1 MTTTTAEKTTTR
13 TAAAPLREKRKTEF
27 CSVGKRKCS
36 IARVRLT
43 PGAGTITV
51 NKKEADTYFARPTL
65 QMVIRRP
72 FEVTG
77 TNGKFDIVAN
87 IVGGGTA
94 GQAGALRHGIARALI
109 TMNPDLRKP
118 LKNDGLLTRDAR
130 EKERRKVGCR
140 KARRRPQ
147 YSKR

>member
-1 MTTTTAEKTTTR
+1 MTQVKTPQAGKEKKKTEFIATG
-13 TAAAPLREKRKTEF
+13 KRKTAI
-27 CSVGKRKCS
+27 SR
-36 IARVRLT
+36 IRLR

-51 NKKEADTYFARPTL
+51 NGKPTKEYFVRPTL
-65 QMVIRRP
+65 QMTVDRP
-72 FEVTG
+72 FEITG
-77 TNGKFDIVAN
+77 TGGKFDVFAN
-87 IVGGGTA
+87 VNGGGIS
-94 GQAGALRHGIARALI
+94 GQAGAVRHGIAKALI
-109 TMNPDLRKP
+109 NMNPDLRKP

>member
-1 MTTTTAEKTTTR
+1 MTQILHTQPKEK
-13 TAAAPLREKRKTEF
+13 KRTEF
-27 CSVGKRKCS
+27 SATGKRKSS
-36 IARVRLT
+36 IARVRMR
-43 PGAGTITV
+43 PGKGTITV
-51 NKKEADTYFARPTL
+51 NEKTLEAYFPRPTL
-65 QMVIRRP
+65 QMIVGRP
-72 FEVTG
+72 FEITG
-77 TNGKFDIVAN
+77 TNGKFDILVN
-87 IVGGGTA
+87 VTGGGIA
-94 GQAGALRHGIARALI
+94 GQAGAVRHGIARALI

>member
-1 MTTTTAEKTTTR
+1 MATATETKKR
-13 TAAAPLREKRKTEF
+13 AEFTATGKRKT
-27 CSVGKRKCS
+27 S
-36 IARVRLT
+36 IARVRLM
-43 PGAGTITV
+43 PGEGKVVV
-51 NKKEADTYFARPTL
+51 NERTMEEYFGRPTL
-65 QMVIRRP
+65 LMAVNRP

-77 TNGKFDIVAN
+77 TAGKFDVMAN
-87 IVGGGTA
+87 LVGGGIA
-94 GQAGALRHGIARALI
+94 GQAEALRHGIARALI
-109 TMNPDLRKP
+109 SMNADLRKP

>member
-1 MTTTTAEKTTTR
+1 MSTATDAKKR
-13 TAAAPLREKRKTEF
+13 TEFTATGKRKTA
-27 CSVGKRKCS
+27 
-36 IARVRLT
+36 IARVRLE
-43 PGAGTITV
+43 PGDGKVIV
-51 NKKEADTYFARPTL
+51 NKKAMEEYFGRPTL
-65 QMVIRRP
+65 LMAVNRP

-77 TNGKFDIVAN
+77 TAGKFDVRAN
-87 IVGGGTA
+87 VVGGGTA
-94 GQAGALRHGIARALI
+94 GQAEAVRHGISRALI
-109 TMNPDLRKP
+109 VMNADLRKP

>member
-1 MTTTTAEKTTTR
+1 MTQLTQAQTKEKKR
-13 TAAAPLREKRKTEF
+13 TEFCATGKRKT
-27 CSVGKRKCS
+27 S
-36 IARVRLT
+36 IARIRLR
-43 PGAGTITV
+43 PGKGTISINDKTV
-51 NKKEADTYFARPTL
+51 EAYFPRPTL
-65 QMVIRRP
+65 QMIVNRP

-77 TNGKFDIVAN
+77 TNGKFDILAN
-87 IVGGGTA
+87 VIGGGIA
-94 GQAGALRHGIARALI
+94 GQAGAVRHGIARALI

-130 EKERRKVGCR
+130 EKERRKVGRR

>member
-1 MTTTTAEKTTTR
+1 MTTEQTLTAVREKKR
-13 TAAAPLREKRKTEF
+13 TMFYATGKRKT
-27 CSVGKRKCS
+27 S
-36 IARVRLT
+36 IARVRLY
-43 PGAGTITV
+43 PGKGDLIINEKTAPV
-51 NKKEADTYFARPTL
+51 YFPRQTL
-65 QMVIRRP
+65 QLMVNRP

-77 TNGKFDIVAN
+77 TVGKFDIKALVC
-87 IVGGGTA
+87 GGGIA
-94 GQAGALRHGIARALI
+94 GQAGAIRHGIARALI

-118 LKNDGLLTRDAR
+118 LKNNGLLTRDAR